1 MTASNHL
8 KHDAVLDS
16 LIFLFLFQN
25 SLDVSFDAGGNV
37 NAGLTATTLV
47 SQWTWAATLLQSATV
62 GSKVRDKMHVKDIDL
77 YSLQQRSNIIF
88 NIHNI
93 SFTSVFLNYS
103 IKFTEV
109 GYVKTAYIIYS
120 LPLMSEAI

>member
-8 KHDAVLDS
+8 KNDTVLDS
-16 LIFLFLFQN
+16 MIFLFQN

-62 GSKVRDKMHVKDIDL
+62 GSKVRGKMHVKDIDL
-77 YSLQQRSNIIF
+77 YMV
-88 NIHNI
+88 
-93 SFTSVFLNYS
+93 TT
-103 IKFTEV
+103 K
-109 GYVKTAYIIYS
+109 VKYHI
-120 LPLMSEAI
+120 